1 MINKIIDCCKNCPF
15 FYGPSGSNPSEC
27 THPIS
32 EKRGAYENIVPRSN
46 FKPEPIP
53 KWCPIKEDGYLKVN
67 RNINDKVISKIKYTI
82 KQ

>member
-15 FYGPSGSNPSEC
+15 YDGSDREMAEC

-32 EKRGAYENIVPRSN
+32 EKRGVYENIVPRSH

-53 KWCPIKEDGYLKVN
+53 KWCPIKDDGYVKVN
-67 RNINDKVISKIKYTI
+67 RDINDKVISKIKYTV